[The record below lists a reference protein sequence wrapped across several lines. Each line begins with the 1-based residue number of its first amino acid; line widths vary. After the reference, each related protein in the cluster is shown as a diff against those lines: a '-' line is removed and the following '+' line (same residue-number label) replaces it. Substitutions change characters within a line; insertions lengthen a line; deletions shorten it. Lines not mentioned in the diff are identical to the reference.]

1 MQKFYLNYLVTSNNY
16 ISPYKS
22 KQIYSS
28 PKDDEIMTVKDDEN
42 GKTVRIVKKLRRSP
56 ILINEERHTNPQI
69 KTYQRNFSDIQKPE
83 KEKPKERARIGKREY
98 ENTAHFPGRG
108 LSALR
113 RINQKIEKYRQM
125 NNERKRRST
134 QNENSLSHLI
144 KTKNKQDKNISNFP
158 DTNRSV
164 HFNFID
170 NM

>member
-1 MQKFYLNYLVTSNNY
+1 M
-16 ISPYKS
+16 
-22 KQIYSS
+22 
-28 PKDDEIMTVKDDEN
+28 
-42 GKTVRIVKKLRRSP
+42 KKLRRSP
-56 ILINEERHTNPQI
+56 ILINEERDTYPQI
-69 KTYQRNFSDIQKPE
+69 TIYQRNFSDIQKPE
-83 KEKPKERARIGKREY
+83 KEKPKERARVGKREY

-144 KTKNKQDKNISNFP
+144 KAKKVNNGNIKQDKNISNYP
-158 DTNRSV
+158 DTSRSV